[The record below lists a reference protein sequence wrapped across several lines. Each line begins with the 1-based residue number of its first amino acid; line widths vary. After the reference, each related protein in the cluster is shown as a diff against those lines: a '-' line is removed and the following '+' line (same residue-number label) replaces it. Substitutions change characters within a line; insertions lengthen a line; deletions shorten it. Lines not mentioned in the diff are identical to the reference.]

1 MNELTYTY
9 SRDYVYINVFEG
21 GDYQRSSRG
30 IDYPY
35 VFPDNKEINDKL
47 PTISVSN
54 FAEIDGGPYPAFSTG
69 PIHTVQNVS
78 TILRGRHTFKAGISF
93 EYSGQDDFDQ
103 INVSAVPGSTN
114 NQNGRFEFLDGRA
127 GGTGVGVAN
136 MALGLFSNYA
146 ELGERNLTEWRSLA
160 TDAFIQDSWRP
171 TGQADGRRRR
181 SATSTG
187 RPGTRRPTTSRRLP
201 TARTTRPMRR
211 P

>member
-1 MNELTYTY
+1 M
-9 SRDYVYINVFEG
+9 
-21 GDYQRSSRG
+21 
-30 IDYPY
+30 
-35 VFPDNKEINDKL
+35 FPDNKEINDKL

-93 EYSGQDDFDQ
+93 EYSGQNDFDQ

-160 TDAFIQDSWRP
+160 TDVFVQDSWRRP
-171 TGQADGRRRR
+171 QADGRRWVPLRLLAALVLDHQQHR
-181 SATSTG
+181 HVCRQSVH
-187 RPGTRRPTTSRRLP
+187 PGQCADREPP
-201 TARTTRPMRR
+201 TARCRVACATTA
-211 P
+211 